1 MDILTGFIIGLV
13 IYAAYKFGQLSQRR
27 AIAEAGIAD
36 VIQRASIPVAVAEK
50 IEDQYYVYEKDST
63 NFLCQAKTLEDIPMS
78 LWENKKISLAVVMC
92 PEEAND
98 QIFWC
103 LNGKLKIVQQ

>member
-1 MDILTGFIIGLV
+1 MDIFTGFIMGLA
-13 IYAAYKFGQLSQRR
+13 IYAAYKFGQLVQRR
-27 AIAEAGIAD
+27 AIAAEGIAN
-36 VIQRASIPVAVAEK
+36 VMERAIIPITVAEK
-50 IEDQYYVYEKDST
+50 IEDHYYVYEKDST